1 MSDTIHHDAPD
12 EGSFHLEWI
21 EIARILFVF
30 LAAAAVWIQL
40 WEPFSAF
47 SVIGIVAAIIGG
59 YPIYREAFESMLE
72 RRMTM
77 ELSMTIAIAA
87 ALIIGEYVTA
97 LVIIAF
103 VLIAEI
109 LEELTV
115 GRGRKAI
122 HDLLNLLPSIATVKR
137 NGRTEELRA
146 DELRPGDL
154 IVVKPGS
161 RISVDGMV
169 TGGHSFV
176 DQSAITGESLP
187 VEKVPGTFGLR
198 GNDQPV
204 RCIGNR
210 STRYWPRHCIRKDH
224 CGG

>member
-1 MSDTIHHDAPD
+1 MSETIHHDAPD
-12 EGSFHLEWI
+12 EGSFHLESI

-47 SVIGIVAAIIGG
+47 SMIGIVAAIIGG
-59 YPIYREAFESMLE
+59 YPIYHEAFESMLE

-77 ELSMTIAIAA
+77 ELSITIAIAA

-122 HDLLNLLPSIATVKR
+122 HDLLNLFRPSPPSSAMGEPR
-137 NGRTEELRA
+137 N
-146 DELRPGDL
+146 
-154 IVVKPGS
+154 
-161 RISVDGMV
+161 SVPTNCV
-169 TGGHSFV
+169 LET
-176 DQSAITGESLP
+176 
-187 VEKVPGTFGLR
+187 
-198 GNDQPV
+198 
-204 RCIGNR
+204 
-210 STRYWPRHCIRKDH
+210 
-224 CGG
+224 

>member
-1 MSDTIHHDAPD
+1 MLQGRPPKPRQNLPAPWIILFSMSDNAHHDAHD
-12 EGSFHLEWI
+12 EGFHLEWI
-21 EIARILFVF
+21 EMARILFVF
-30 LAAAAVWIQL
+30 LAAGAVWIQF
-40 WEPFSAF
+40 WEPFATF
-47 SVIGIVAAIIGG
+47 SLIGIIAAVIGG

-77 ELSMTIAIAA
+77 ELSMSIAIAA

-146 DELRPGDL
+146 DELRPGD
-154 IVVKPGS
+154 
-161 RISVDGMV
+161 
-169 TGGHSFV
+169 
-176 DQSAITGESLP
+176 
-187 VEKVPGTFGLR
+187 
-198 GNDQPV
+198 
-204 RCIGNR
+204 
-210 STRYWPRHCIRKDH
+210 
-224 CGG
+224 